1 MDNNKLEYFVSA
13 AQSLNFSEVAR
24 THYISQ
30 PAVSH
35 QISLLEDE
43 LGVQLFTRV
52 GRQLLLTSE
61 GELFLPH
68 AIQIL
73 QDMHEATQ
81 LVQRQKQG
89 KSGKVSIVVANT
101 TSATYKKCL
110 IEFTTRYPN
119 ILVDTTIALGYEQTN
134 EISKGNF
141 DICFIAEYM
150 VADNANLDYTITQ
163 QDKMCLAMPK
173 SFPPVID
180 LSDMSYLDEYPFIGI
195 SYESA
200 PLLKEEIQNI
210 CIQRNFSPKTIHQY
224 NRMEAVLWSVD
235 AGVGISIV
243 PISLISLYST
253 ENITCIPFEGE
264 DCVVNCIAG
273 WQRITKNTAAQ
284 KFKEVV
290 LELYPKE
297 SFITE
302 TESDDQ

>member
-35 QISLLEDE
+35 QINLLEEE
-43 LGVQLFTRV
+43 LGVQLFVRV

-73 QDMHEATQ
+73 QNMHETVQ
-81 LVQRQKQG
+81 LVQRNKQG

-101 TSATYKKCL
+101 NSATYKKCL
-110 IEFTTRYPN
+110 AMFSKRYPN

-141 DICFIAEYM
+141 DFCFIAEYM
-150 VADNANLDYTITQ
+150 VADNASLDYTVTQ
-163 QDKMCLAMPK
+163 QDRMCLVLPK
-173 SFPPVID
+173 SFPPVAD
-180 LSDMSYLDEYPFIGI
+180 LNDFSQLEDYPFIGI
-195 SYESA
+195 SYESS

-210 CIQRNFSPKTIHQY
+210 CRQRSYTPKVVHQY
-224 NRMEAVLWSVD
+224 NRTEAVLWSVD

-243 PISLISLYST
+243 PISLISLYAT
-253 ENITCIPFEGE
+253 ENITCIPIPGD
-264 DCVVNCIAG
+264 DCVVNCVAG
-273 WQRITKNTAAQ
+273 WQRVSKNTAAL

-297 SFITE
+297 PANTMPA
-302 TESDDQ
+302 DGV

>member
-1 MDNNKLEYFVSA
+1 MDNNKLEFFVSA

-43 LGVQLFTRV
+43 LGVLLFLRV

-61 GELFLPH
+61 GELFLPQ
-68 AIQIL
+68 AIRIL
-73 QDMHEATQ
+73 QDIHEATQ

-110 IEFTTRYPN
+110 AEFTARYPN

-150 VADNANLDYTITQ
+150 VADNANLDYTVTQ
-163 QDKMCLAMPK
+163 QDMMCLVMPK
-173 SFPPVID
+173 AFPPVT
-180 LSDMSYLDEYPFIGI
+180 DMNDISFLEEYPFIGI

-210 CIQRNFSPKTIHQY
+210 CRQRNFTPKTIHQY

-235 AGVGISIV
+235 AGVGISV
-243 PISLISLYST
+243 MPISLISLYPS
-253 ENITCIPFEGE
+253 ENITCIPIEGA

-273 WQRITKNTAAQ
+273 WQRVTKNTAAL

-290 LELYPKE
+290 LELYPKD
-297 SFITE
+297 STPVQIKT
-302 TESDDQ
+302 DK